1 LSDLKVAVI
10 VAAAGQGKRMG
21 GQINKQYLLLRD
33 KPVVAHSLLLFQQS
47 LVVNNIILVVPD
59 GEVEYCQETMV
70 AGYGLSKV
78 SVVAGGKERQDS
90 VFNGLKQVKDA
101 QVVVVHD
108 GARPLLTNGELE
120 EVVNC
125 AMTYGG
131 AILAVQV
138 KDTVKVVSEDKRILS
153 TPERGSLWA
162 AQTPQAFRREL
173 LWEAYTSAMDK
184 EFYGTDDASLVEAKG
199 YSVRIV
205 PGSYEN
211 IKVTTPEDL
220 IVAETILQRREEN
233 AGGNRL

>member
-1 LSDLKVAVI
+1 
-10 VAAAGQGKRMG
+10 MG
-21 GQINKQYLLLRD
+21 RQVNKQYLLLRD

-47 LVVNNIILVVPD
+47 SVVNNIILVVPG
-59 GEVEYCQETMV
+59 GEVEYCRETLV
-70 AGYGLSKV
+70 VPYGLSKV

-90 VFNGLKQVKDA
+90 VFKGLKQVKDA

-108 GARPLLTNGELE
+108 GARPLLTNRELE
-120 EVVNC
+120 NVVND
-125 AMTYGG
+125 AMVYGG
-131 AILAVQV
+131 AVLAVRV

-153 TPERGSLWA
+153 TPERSSLWA
-162 AQTPQAFRREL
+162 AQTPQAFRQEL

-184 EFYGTDDASLVEAKG
+184 GFYGTDDASLVEAKG

-205 PGSYEN
+205 LGSYEN

-220 IVAETILQRREEN
+220 IIAETILQRREEN